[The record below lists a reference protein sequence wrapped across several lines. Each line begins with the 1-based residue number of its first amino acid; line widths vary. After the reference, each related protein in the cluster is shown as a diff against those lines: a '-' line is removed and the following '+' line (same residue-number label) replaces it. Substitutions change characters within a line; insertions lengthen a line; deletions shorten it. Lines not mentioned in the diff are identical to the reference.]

1 MHDLD
6 GSDVLSIMTAA
17 LRKLQGWS
25 ERAWLEEMSR
35 FLRQPPPEPEHL
47 TFLRRLFSPTHPCPT
62 SPPPATPLSI
72 TIPPSSRRVEWLWK
86 GGMPT
91 AATLGVG
98 ANGKKST
105 SKEAAGQHA
114 TMRCKVEEDPLP
126 AALPPSGAMEGDGES
141 GEGGLW
147 EGSTKLDEG
156 PREHHKERNEA
167 LSVSRQR
174 SVTPNTALRMGIGLP
189 PSTATCTAVSRSHSL
204 AGSPHNDS
212 SFVADAALS
221 TSAGTNDL
229 SGELS
234 DLSAAESG
242 EAEGFEDEEDG
253 EGYEDEEEEEEEEDE
268 DEGYDDD
275 EVHPLSQT
283 IDALDLGL

>member
-1 MHDLD
+1 MRRAVFHLPL
-6 GSDVLSIMTAA
+6 LSLNLLFLFLPVSLYPPA
-17 LRKLQGWS
+17 LFTPHH
-25 ERAWLEEMSR
+25 R

-47 TFLRRLFSPTHPCPT
+47 TFLRRIFSPAHPCPT
-62 SPPPATPLSI
+62 SPPPAAPLSI
-72 TIPPSSRRVEWLWK
+72 TIPPPSRRVEWLWK

-91 AATLGVG
+91 AALLGIG
-98 ANGKKST
+98 TNGKKST
-105 SKEAAGQHA
+105 SKETANQHT

-126 AALPPSGAMEGDGES
+126 APLPSCALEEDGES

-147 EGSTKLDEG
+147 EGASKLDQVSK
-156 PREHHKERNEA
+156 EHHKERNEA

-174 SVTPNTALRMGIGLP
+174 SVTPGTASRMVMGIGFP
-189 PSTATCTAVSRSHSL
+189 PSSATTSTAVSRSHSL
-204 AGSPHNDS
+204 AGSPRNDS
-212 SFVADAALS
+212 SFAADSVLS

-229 SGELS
+229 SGGDLS

-242 EAEGFEDEEDG
+242 EGEGYEEEEDG
-253 EGYEDEEEEEEEEDE
+253 EGYEDEDEEDE